1 MTDRNRRLATTSS
14 KAFEPEATD
23 QEAPAGLLRSRHA
36 PPTGMANRLARPHS
50 REEAEERYVA
60 AREAWTAAM
69 RAANSGRP
77 SDLAAL
83 AMAQETYEEALADR
97 ERWASSPPVAIPIGE
112 ERPSSLDAIV
122 GQELSWRRV
131 HEHELE
137 LERAREQPRGL
148 RGLLRRIGRR

>member
-1 MTDRNRRLATTSS
+1 MTDSKRRLATTRPPDADS
-14 KAFEPEATD
+14 APAD
-23 QEAPAGLLRSRHA
+23 PQAPAGPLRARHA
-36 PPTGMANRLARPHS
+36 PPTGMANRLVRPHS

-69 RAANSGRP
+69 RTANSGRS

-83 AMAQETYEEALADR
+83 AMAQEAYEEALADR
-97 ERWASSPPVAIPIGE
+97 ERWASSPTVAIPIGE
-112 ERPSSLDAIV
+112 ERPRSLDAVV

-131 HEHELE
+131 HEHERE
-137 LERAREQPRGL
+137 MERERQQPRGL

>member
-1 MTDRNRRLATTSS
+1 MTDSDRRVTTSS
-14 KAFEPEATD
+14 SKPIEPESTRP
-23 QEAPAGLLRSRHA
+23 APLRNRHA
-36 PPTGMANRLARPHS
+36 PPQGIANRLARPHS
-50 REEAEERYVA
+50 REDAEKRYA
-60 AREAWTAAM
+60 AAHEGWIAAM
-69 RAANSGRP
+69 RAANSGRS

-83 AMAQETYEEALADR
+83 AMAQEAYEEALADR
-97 ERWASSPPVAIPIGE
+97 ERWASGPSVAIPVGE
-112 ERPSSLDAIV
+112 ERPSSLDAVV

>member
-1 MTDRNRRLATTSS
+1 MTETDRRLTTT
-14 KAFEPEATD
+14 KQDPADAEP
-23 QEAPAGLLRSRHA
+23 APGVALRQRHA
-36 PPTGMANRLARPHS
+36 PPSGMANRLARPHS

-69 RAANSGRP
+69 RAAGSGRP

-83 AMAQETYEEALADR
+83 AMAQEAYEEALADQV
-97 ERWASSPPVAIPIGE
+97 RWASSPSVAIPVGD
-112 ERPSSLDAIV
+112 ERPKGLQAVV

-137 LERAREQPRGL
+137 LERERERPRGL
-148 RGLLRRIGRR
+148 RGLVRRVTRR